1 MKGSEMSITVDAK
14 PQRLPQPPL
23 PKAEPCVVVIFG
35 ASGDLTRRM
44 LVPALAR
51 LWQAQ
56 SLPPGFAILGVDL
69 KKISDDEFREHL
81 RSGVFTGEADSE
93 DITSESW
100 SSFAARLFYI
110 AGELEGDATYR
121 SIRDRLEGLAKEG
134 SSANHLFYCST
145 PPTLAPAIV
154 QGLGAAGLADEAK
167 GWSRIVIEKPFGR
180 DLESAM
186 KLNAEIANVFDEH
199 QVYRIDH
206 YLGKE
211 TVQNILVFRFGNSM
225 FEPVWNRNH
234 IDYVEITAA
243 ETLGIGNRAGYY
255 EQAGAL
261 RDMVANHLSQL
272 VTLTAMEPPVAFD
285 ADSVREQKVQ
295 VLRSVHPMTPEEV
308 ERQIVRGQYGP
319 GTAGGE
325 SAPGYRQENRVAP
338 DSATETYVALEF
350 YINNWRWADV
360 PFYIRTGKR
369 LKQRLTE
376 IAIHL
381 KRTPQALFSQ
391 TPEDRIEPNVIVLSI
406 QPEEGITVTFG
417 AKRPGPEMHTGTVH
431 MDFSYRE
438 CFRFESLP
446 AYETLLLDVM
456 RGDATL
462 FTRRDEVEA
471 QWRLVTPIEKAWS
484 QQPKPDFPNY
494 AAGSEG
500 PADSDRLLAKNGH
513 RWRPL

>member
-1 MKGSEMSITVDAK
+1 MSVTIDAK
-14 PQRLPQPPL
+14 PQPMNEPPL
-23 PKAEPCVVVIFG
+23 PKAEPCAIVIFG

-44 LVPALAR
+44 LAAALAR

-69 KKISDDEFREHL
+69 KQMTDEEFREHL
-81 RSGVFTGEADSE
+81 RTGLFASEGDGDGAIREA
-93 DITSESW
+93 W
-100 SSFAARLFYI
+100 SNFAQRLFYMR
-110 AGELEGDATYR
+110 GELESDQTYR
-121 SIRDRLEGLAKEG
+121 SISDRLEGRLSQG
-134 SSANHLFYCST
+134 SSANRLFYCST

-154 QGLGAAGLADEAK
+154 RGLGAAGLADEAK

-180 DLESAM
+180 DLESAK
-186 KLNAEIANVFDEH
+186 KLNAEIASVFEEH

-211 TVQNILVFRFGNSM
+211 TVQNILVFRFGNSL

-243 ETLGIGNRAGYY
+243 ESLGIGTRAGYY
-255 EQAGAL
+255 EQAGTL

-295 VLRSVHPMTPEEV
+295 VLRSIHPMTPEEV
-308 ERQIVRGQYGP
+308 ARQTVRGQYGE
-319 GTAGGE
+319 GTVDGQAV
-325 SAPGYRQENRVAP
+325 PGYREESGVAK
-338 DSATETYVALEF
+338 DSTTETYVALQF
-350 YINNWRWADV
+350 SINNWRWADV
-360 PFYIRTGKR
+360 PFYIRSGKR
-369 LKQRLTE
+369 LKQRSTE
-376 IAIHL
+376 IAVHL
-381 KRTPQALFSQ
+381 KRTPQALFSH
-391 TPEDRIEPNVIVLSI
+391 TPEDRIEPNVIVLRI
-406 QPEEGITVTFG
+406 QPDEGITVTFG

-438 CFRFESLP
+438 AFKVESRP
-446 AYETLLLDVM
+446 AYETLLLDAM

-471 QWRLVTPIEKAWS
+471 QWRLISPIEEAWS
-484 QQPKPDFPNY
+484 RLPKPDFPNY
-494 AAGSEG
+494 TAGSEG
-500 PADSDRLLAKNGH
+500 PEEANQLLAKNGH
-513 RWRPL
+513 QWRPL

>member
-1 MKGSEMSITVDAK
+1 
-14 PQRLPQPPL
+14 
-23 PKAEPCVVVIFG
+23 
-35 ASGDLTRRM
+35 M
-44 LVPALAR
+44 LVPALAK
-51 LWQAQ
+51 LWQAE
-56 SLPPGFAILGVDL
+56 SLHPGFAIVGVDL
-69 KKISDDEFREHL
+69 KKMTDEEFREHL
-81 RSGVFTGEADSE
+81 RSGIFTSDGKSD
-93 DITSESW
+93 DITPDTW
-100 SSFAARLFYI
+100 SSFAAGLYYI
-110 AGELEGDATYR
+110 QGELENEATYA
-121 SIRDRLEGLAKEG
+121 SIDERLQRLAADG

-154 QGLGAAGLADEAK
+154 QGLGAVGLAGEAK

-180 DLESAM
+180 DLDSAV
-186 KLNAEIANVFDEH
+186 KLNAEIASVFDEH

-225 FEPVWNRNH
+225 FEPIWNRNH

-243 ETLGIGNRAGYY
+243 ESLGIGSRAGYY

-272 VTLTAMEPPVAFD
+272 VSLTAMEPPVAFD

-295 VLRSVHPMTPEEV
+295 VLRSIHPMSPDEV
-308 ERQIVRGQYGP
+308 AQRTVRGQYGP
-319 GTAGGE
+319 GTIDGAPV
-325 SAPGYRQENRVAP
+325 PGYRQESGVDK
-338 DSATETYVALEF
+338 DSATETYVALEV

-360 PFYIRTGKR
+360 PFYVRSGKR

-381 KRTPQALFSQ
+381 KRTPQALFSR
-391 TPEDRIEPNVIVLSI
+391 TPEDRIEPNVIVLRI
-406 QPEEGITVTFG
+406 QPDEGITVTFG
-417 AKRPGPEMHTGTVH
+417 AKRPGAEMHTGTVY

-438 CFRFESLP
+438 CFKFQSLP

-471 QWRLVTPIEKAWS
+471 QWRLITPIEQAWAGL
-484 QQPKPDFPNY
+484 QKPASPNY
-494 AAGSEG
+494 PAGSEG
-500 PADSDRLLAKNGH
+500 PDEANMLLEKNGH
-513 RWRPL
+513 HWRPL

>member
-1 MKGSEMSITVDAK
+1 MSVTIDAK
-14 PQRLPQPPL
+14 PQRMPQPPL
-23 PKAEPCVVVIFG
+23 PKAEPCVIVIFG
-35 ASGDLTRRM
+35 ASGDLTKRM
-44 LVPALAR
+44 LVPALAK
-51 LWQAQ
+51 LWQAE
-56 SLPPGFAILGVDL
+56 SLPPSFAILGVDL
-69 KKISDDEFREHL
+69 KAMTDGEFREHL
-81 RSGVFTGEADSE
+81 REGVFTGED
-93 DITSESW
+93 DGDGITQEKW
-100 SSFAARLFYI
+100 TSFAQRFSYI
-110 AGELEGDATYR
+110 KGELESEATYR
-121 SIRDRLEGLAKEG
+121 SISDRLQALAAAG

-180 DLESAM
+180 DLDSAM
-186 KLNAEIANVFDEH
+186 KLNAEIASVFEEH

-211 TVQNILVFRFGNSM
+211 TVQNIMVFRFGNSM

-261 RDMVANHLSQL
+261 RDMIANHLSQL
-272 VTLTAMEPPVAFD
+272 ITLTAMEPPVAFD

-295 VLRSVHPMTPEEV
+295 VLRSIHPKTPEEV
-308 ERQIVRGQYGP
+308 ASQIVRGQYGP

-325 SAPGYRQENRVAP
+325 AAPAYRQEHGVSA
-338 DSATETYVALEF
+338 DSATETYVAAEF

-360 PFYIRTGKR
+360 PFYVRTGKR

-406 QPEEGITVTFG
+406 QPDEGITVTFG

-438 CFRFESLP
+438 CFKFESLP

-471 QWRLVTPIEKAWS
+471 QWRLITPIEKAWS
-484 QQPKPDFPNY
+484 QQPKPNFPNY

-500 PADSDRLLAKNGH
+500 PAESDKLLAKNGH